1 MNLLEQYNLALDRR
15 AAQEREKAAQAKE
28 RGDERRHSI
37 HLMCA
42 SMLGDMLKALGRVQ
56 HEGIRPNALQ
66 KQIDALTTE
75 EQRLQARG
83 DYDAADRARVK
94 AETIAWAQNVL
105 KELEA

>member
-1 MNLLEQYNLALDRR
+1 MNILEQYNLALDRR
-15 AAQEREKAAQAKE
+15 AAQEREKAAQANA
-28 RGDERRHSI
+28 RGDERSHSI

-56 HEGIRPNALQ
+56 HEGIRPGVLQ
-66 KQIDALTTE
+66 KQIDALTAE
-75 EQRLQARG
+75 AQLRSEKG